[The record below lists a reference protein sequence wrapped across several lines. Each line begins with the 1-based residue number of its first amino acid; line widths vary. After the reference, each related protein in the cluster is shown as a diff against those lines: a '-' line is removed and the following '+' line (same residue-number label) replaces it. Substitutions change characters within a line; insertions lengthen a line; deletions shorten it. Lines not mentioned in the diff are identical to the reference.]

1 MEGPCGDTGMAGTE
15 RVREERHD
23 PTYAFTA
30 KAGEA
35 SVLVPVTLGG
45 GRARALAF
53 ASVLFHTFIFP
64 APRNSR

>member
-1 MEGPCGDTGMAGTE
+1 MAGTE